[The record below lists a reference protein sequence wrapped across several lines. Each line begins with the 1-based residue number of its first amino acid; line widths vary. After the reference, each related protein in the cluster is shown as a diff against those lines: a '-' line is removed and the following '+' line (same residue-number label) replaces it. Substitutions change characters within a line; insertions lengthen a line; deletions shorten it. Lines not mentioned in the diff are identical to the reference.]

1 MTRHHQLT
9 PRGKLQWPSTQGNN
23 ESLPIRY
30 QTSPCPLLLYSVPY
44 AESIFQTEHLA
55 FKARIKPERQNGRWK
70 DRTST
75 QFSLIFKWSQCFFTL
90 DACLLIQLK
99 FILRGILSIKSNQ
112 ALSERR
118 GFWGSFLRA
127 SLKADSF
134 SNLLAEPVIWWRE
147 LKSLKWLIIISRLPC
162 QLVDL
167 NKRVWKHL
175 HASMC
180 QC

>member
-1 MTRHHQLT
+1 MRVCHWSLGPVFVPLFLIQHHMLKTFSGQRAL
-9 PRGKLQWPSTQGNN
+9 
-23 ESLPIRY
+23 SLKIRY
-30 QTSPCPLLLYSVPY
+30 NQK
-44 AESIFQTEHLA
+44 E
-55 FKARIKPERQNGRWK
+55 NGKQK
-70 DRTST
+70 DSNPT
-75 QFSLIFKWSQCFFTL
+75 QFDLIFKWSQCFFTVV
-90 DACLLIQLK
+90 ACLLIQLK
-99 FILRGILSIKSNQ
+99 FTLRGILSIKSNQ
-112 ALSERR
+112 ALYEQE

-127 SLKADSF
+127 SLKADSS